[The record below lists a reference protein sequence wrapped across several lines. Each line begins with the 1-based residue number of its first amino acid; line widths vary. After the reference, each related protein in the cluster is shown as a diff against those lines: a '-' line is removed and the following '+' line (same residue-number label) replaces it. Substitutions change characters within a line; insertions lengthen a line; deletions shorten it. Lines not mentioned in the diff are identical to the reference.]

1 MNKDDA
7 LFFAGHPWKFC
18 FCLLAFTSQMLSP
31 LSTRKDG
38 RCGVILSDHVSIKT
52 ERFGPIIWKGD
63 RGLYHNWSLR
73 HPHLHHPV
81 KSSSWPPLTSKPF
94 RYHWQQ
100 ITLLLLQLFLPYTH
114 HVSAQGWPQLL
125 FSAPT
130 LLSVMSPTPN
140 PNKNLLSFQSLVQ
153 GGRCPLRAGAVI
165 QARPPQTLL
174 RTGSGRCSRYRRGF
188 CIRPLWT
195 PD

>member
-1 MNKDDA
+1 MERTHFYKLSSGFHTSSEVCRCTNTSLKQLKPVIIEHSSQLLRMNKDDA

-73 HPHLHHPV
+73 HGHPHLPV
-81 KSSSWPPLTSKPF
+81 KSSSWPPLAPKPF
-94 RYHWQQ
+94 PYHWQQ
-100 ITLLLLQLFLPYTH
+100 ITLLLLQLFFPCTH
-114 HVSAQGWPQLL
+114 HVSAQGWP
-125 FSAPT
+125 
-130 LLSVMSPTPN
+130 
-140 PNKNLLSFQSLVQ
+140 
-153 GGRCPLRAGAVI
+153 
-165 QARPPQTLL
+165 
-174 RTGSGRCSRYRRGF
+174 
-188 CIRPLWT
+188 
-195 PD
+195 